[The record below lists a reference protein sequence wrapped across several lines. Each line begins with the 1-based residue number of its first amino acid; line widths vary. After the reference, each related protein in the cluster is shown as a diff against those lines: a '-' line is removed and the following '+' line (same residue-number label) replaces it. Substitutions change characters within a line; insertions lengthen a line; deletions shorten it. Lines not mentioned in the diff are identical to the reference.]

1 MRRLSPPWHT
11 RSPRAVVLVTPVSEM
26 LTAAKRLASPTVAR
40 CKSTPTYVL
49 MIIRYERSASST
61 DGASHLRVLRSA
73 RLVTAERRNRQRLYR
88 LVNEHVRHIV
98 TDALQHALEHRVKN
112 AAQAACVHVEHV
124 QSAHVQL
131 LQASAQC
138 SH

>member
-1 MRRLSPPWHT
+1 
-11 RSPRAVVLVTPVSEM
+11 M

-73 RLVTAERRNRQRLYR
+73 RLVTA
-88 LVNEHVRHIV
+88 
-98 TDALQHALEHRVKN
+98 N
-112 AAQAACVHVEHV
+112 AAT
-124 QSAHVQL
+124 
-131 LQASAQC
+131 ASGYTGSRTSTCAT
-138 SH
+138 SSPTPYNMLSSTV